1 MTPLPEIRTGLL
13 YNSLDDQ
20 VLVYDPRVD
29 AVHLLDPT
37 TARVMAL
44 LKDRGRTTDDIIA
57 ELAREVDV
65 PSGEALLALAVD
77 ELRKADLLDESSP
90 SSPRLEV
97 SRRELLR
104 KVALAGAAAV
114 LAPAIVSLSPSRA
127 YAQGSCLAKK
137 DCCNVDADCCSGKC
151 GNNTGTGCRVGNECH

>member
-1 MTPLPEIRTGLL
+1 MTQLPGIRTGLL
-13 YNSLDDQ
+13 CNPLDDQ

-37 TARVMAL
+37 TAHVMEL

-65 PSGEALLALAVD
+65 PSSEALLALAVD

-90 SSPRLEV
+90 SPRLEV

-137 DCCNVDADCCSGKC
+137 ECCNLDADCCSGKC
-151 GNNTGTGCRVGNECH
+151 ASNTGTGCPAGPECH